1 MFSGC
6 NNDKK
11 DIEEIT
17 MLCQRETVYLNN
29 ESDGT
34 TTTIPE
40 GHDVTIMKVAGNS
53 ILELTM
59 ISDWYLGLPE
69 EYNIDNNIDQLIIDS
84 ENLYKDYD
92 DIETINYK
100 TNNSWHTY
108 IRVNLRN
115 PEEKTLQLFEKDS
128 LNEDGTVNYEKMYN
142 GLVESKYSCSLK

>member
-1 MFSGC
+1 
-6 NNDKK
+6 
-11 DIEEIT
+11 
-17 MLCQRETVYLNN
+17 
-29 ESDGT
+29 
-34 TTTIPE
+34 
-40 GHDVTIMKVAGNS
+40 MKVAGNS

-59 ISDWYLGLPE
+59 ISDLYLGLPE